1 MNKTTHRWTRR
12 ASAASEGQWLET
24 LDFLDPQMIAFVS
37 RPASRMMN
45 IEVYADAKITRD
57 LGKRFG
63 GRVEK
68 LQPLQRPPSPDRVIS
83 IRGKLK
89 IFSNEQ
95 AWRDYVSGKWKVESG
110 KLSPRLRRSR
120 APKAQLSNSQLSTFN
135 FQLEKRGI
143 YVPAGMAFGT
153 GGHATTAT
161 CLRLLCD
168 ASPAEGFTAADVG
181 CGSGILAIGCE
192 LLGARSVDAF
202 DNDEA
207 AVRIAHENA
216 EINRCRAISTTQ
228 QDVFKWKPRKKYDVV
243 LANLFS
249 EILIAAA
256 PRLASA
262 VRPGGTLIFSGV
274 LHRQSAE
281 VVEAFARQ
289 GLRLE
294 RLVQRGKWCAG
305 AVRS

>member
-1 MNKTTHRWTRR
+1 MNKPTYRWTRR
-12 ASAASEGQWLET
+12 ASAASEEQWLET
-24 LDFLDPQMIAFVS
+24 LNFLDPQTLAFVS

-45 IEVYADAKITRD
+45 VEVYADAKVTRD
-57 LGKRFG
+57 LEKRFG

-68 LQPLQRPPSPDRVIS
+68 LQPLQRLASSDRVIS
-83 IRGKLK
+83 IRGKFK

-95 AWRDYVSGKWKVESG
+95 AWRDFSSG
-110 KLSPRLRRSR
+110 KLGSYAVGARSLRRHED
-120 APKAQLSNSQLSTFN
+120 N
-135 FQLEKRGI
+135 FQLEKRVPHGI

-168 ASPAEGFTAADVG
+168 ALPVEGFTAVDVG

-192 LLGARSVDAF
+192 LLGARTVDAF

-207 AVRIAHENA
+207 AVRIARENA
-216 EINRCRAISTTQ
+216 EINGCRAISTVQ
-228 QDVFKWKPRKKYDVV
+228 GDVFKWKPRRKYDVV

-249 EILIAAA
+249 EILIAVA

-274 LHRQSAE
+274 LHHQSPE

-289 GLRLE
+289 GLHLE
-294 RLVQRGKWCAG
+294 HLVKRGKWCAG
-305 AVRS
+305 KMRS